1 MWEVD
6 TKNKEWTW
14 KDEPYITMLFPESRN
29 YEEPVWDSYETILR
43 LIRPSDQYNGAHTD
57 YLFRPGHDPS
67 WEFMRDKIGG
77 YIQHTILSRDGKT
90 IDAVCDEDGLSKELE
105 PNHNL
110 YDHIDPL
117 EKQSEHTLI
126 VPEIGTLVGN
136 VIIWLRGN
144 IK

>member
-1 MWEVD
+1 M
-6 TKNKEWTW
+6 TKEI
-14 KDEPYITMLFPESRN
+14 KDEQILTCFMPNHRDYN
-29 YEEPVWDSYETILR
+29 EPVWDNYETILR
-43 LIRPSDQYNGAHTD
+43 LIKPNKEHTD
-57 YLFRPGHDPS
+57 YLFKAGHDPS

-90 IDAVCDEDGLSKELE
+90 IDAVCDEDGLMKQLE

>member
-1 MWEVD
+1 MSQKVEQEEPLTMFFPD
-6 TKNKEWTW
+6 FINY
-14 KDEPYITMLFPESRN
+14 DEPDWT
-29 YEEPVWDSYETILR
+29 SYETILR
-43 LIRPSDQYNGAHTD
+43 LIKPEKEHQDF
-57 YLFRPGHDPS
+57 LFKPGHDPS

-90 IDAVCDEDGLSKELE
+90 IDAICDEDGLSKELP
-105 PNHNL
+105 PNYNL

>member
-1 MWEVD
+1 MSQKVEQEEPLTMFFPD
-6 TKNKEWTW
+6 FINY
-14 KDEPYITMLFPESRN
+14 DEPDWT
-29 YEEPVWDSYETILR
+29 SYETILR
-43 LIRPSDQYNGAHTD
+43 LIKPEKEHQDF
-57 YLFRPGHDPS
+57 LFKPGHDPS

-90 IDAVCDEDGLSKELE
+90 IDAVCDEDGLFKQLK

-110 YDHIDPL
+110 YNHIDPV

>member
-1 MWEVD
+1 MSQKVEQEEPLTMFFPD
-6 TKNKEWTW
+6 FINY
-14 KDEPYITMLFPESRN
+14 DEPDWT
-29 YEEPVWDSYETILR
+29 SYETILR
-43 LIRPSDQYNGAHTD
+43 LIKPEKEHQDF
-57 YLFRPGHDPS
+57 LFKPGHDPS

-90 IDAVCDEDGLSKELE
+90 IDAVCDEDGLMKQLK

-110 YDHIDPL
+110 YNHIDPV

>member
-1 MWEVD
+1 M
-6 TKNKEWTW
+6 TKEI
-14 KDEPYITMLFPESRN
+14 KDEQILTFFMPNRRDYDEPEWN
-29 YEEPVWDSYETILR
+29 NYETILR
-43 LIRPSDQYNGAHTD
+43 LISPKKDYTHMD

>member
-1 MWEVD
+1 M
-6 TKNKEWTW
+6 TKETDW
-14 KDEPYITMLFPESRN
+14 KGPITLLFPESKN
-29 YEEPVWDSYETILR
+29 YDEPKYDHYETILR
-43 LIRPSDQYNGAHTD
+43 LVKPNKEHQDI
-57 YLFRPGHDPS
+57 LFTAGHDPS
-67 WEFMRDKIGG
+67 LELIQEKIGG

-117 EKQSEHTLI
+117 EKQSEYTLI

-136 VIIWLRGN
+136 VILWLRGN